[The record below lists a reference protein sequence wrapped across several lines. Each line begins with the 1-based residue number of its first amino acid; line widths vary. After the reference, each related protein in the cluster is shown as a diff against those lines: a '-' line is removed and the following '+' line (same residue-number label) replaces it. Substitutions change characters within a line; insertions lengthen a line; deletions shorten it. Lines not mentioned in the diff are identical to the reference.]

1 MRPAISGRTR
11 PAASNASHRDKRYAA
26 PNLLV
31 DLLDAVHETPLWSPT
46 QLILKNFEGDLVVD
60 ETFTGA
66 LSFEDHQSCG
76 LFEARALRVDPARK
90 MVGAEFLWISKPGSD
105 LMGLMAERRK
115 ADGLDQNPTMRIT
128 ITQRTIN
135 WSLTGMLLERY
146 RGDLQAGQPFRGMI
160 RIEKAQE
167 PGVFSA
173 SVIRADHER
182 HTLALK
188 FQELPA
194 GSFALL
200 EAAIKKSNAN

>member
-1 MRPAISGRTR
+1 MRPAISGRAR
-11 PAASNASHRDKRYAA
+11 PAASNPSHRDKRYAA

-31 DLLDAVHETPLWSPT
+31 DLLDAVNETSLWSPA
-46 QLILKNFEGDLVVD
+46 QLILKNFEGDLIAD

-66 LSFEDHQSCG
+66 FSFEGEEACG

-90 MVGAEFLWISKPGSD
+90 MVGAEFLWVSKPGRD
-105 LMGLMAERRK
+105 VMALMAERRK
-115 ADGLDQNPTMRIT
+115 ADGLDENPTMRIT
-128 ITQRTIN
+128 VTHRTIN

-146 RGDLQAGQPFRGMI
+146 RGDLQTGQPFRGMI
-160 RIEKAQE
+160 RIEKTQE
-167 PGVFSA
+167 PGSFCA

-188 FQELPA
+188 FQELPP
-194 GSFALL
+194 GSFTLL